1 MIEARI
7 VAGHSVSTNLWAAAA
22 QLLEQDGIRLRV
34 GGQDAWVSREGFEQD
49 LSGAHVVLAD
59 LTGAMPGADVL
70 EDACR
75 RAGMAW
81 VRRSDRPEAADALL
95 SRFDAHVRAGTPVD
109 AANAV
114 RLLLHAAGLGPEP
127 PLPSAPLLCGFSLP
141 GDGSLVGDFSAYAS
155 CLARMLGVSEQAP
168 VVALLWARTSFL
180 DGDDSWL
187 APALSAL
194 AKHGLLGVSIVCDHE
209 VASDLLREGNPLRA
223 LLDSFGPRL
232 GAIWNGLISHGA
244 GAFETS
250 PFGRWNVPVQQV
262 VRTYTQSAPVYRE
275 SPDGLSAMSATWSLA
290 LPELLGAIEPV
301 VYAGTVRE
309 PNPAGP
315 GTRMRCDPLPEEIER
330 IAARSAAWIK
340 LRTTPPSERKVAI
353 LLHHATCASVEG
365 TLGTAGGLD
374 GAQSCVEILRALGEA
389 GWKVEGIPDDGKA
402 LLAMLLERRA
412 IQEFRWTTV
421 ESIVDKGGVLA
432 LVGEEEYHTRYDAL
446 PQASRESVEK
456 GWGAFPGKSM
466 ALDKE
471 GANPRLVV
479 SGLRFGNVLV
489 MTDPK
494 RGCWGSRCDGE
505 VCRILHDPDIAPP
518 HQWLATFW
526 WLQRHVDAILPL
538 GTEGPI
544 EWLPGR
550 RLCPSATDWPSVSVG
565 QLPVIYPYHSEPAGE
580 ALVAKRRAMAV
591 TVGHL
596 PVASAEVGEDDAN
609 LAALLDLHRQWKQA
623 ASPSEASRRER
634 LEADL
639 RGKVLAAGLWTET
652 EEMDKRQG
660 ADWETFRDDL
670 PRRIQVLSRRR
681 CKGRLHVLG
690 RVPDA
695 EATGR
700 YQAMLAEGT
709 GERPDPAA
717 LAADLGQAGRELT
730 RVATALSG
738 GFVEPGPGGS
748 LLRGRRDVLPT
759 GRNLY
764 GIDLRR
770 VPTEAAQAVGEELGA
785 GLLRAHLSG
794 EGRFPRR
801 ISIALWSSD
810 VFQSEGEVFA
820 QILWLL
826 GCRPVRDRSG
836 AVVGT
841 EVVPSE
847 DLKLIDATGNVVARP
862 RVDAMIQMSGVVRDS
877 LPAVW
882 SRIDEAVRRVA
893 ALDEPHEVN
902 YVRAARDE
910 SMARLRESL
919 DSDETTLERLATA
932 RVFSSRPGSFGTG
945 VDLQLAASAW
955 NDDKDLAETWV
966 NWTGWAYG
974 QGLEGHGEAGGV
986 QAGLQEYL
994 KLSEGVE
1001 ATFQKAVGPEWDALS
1016 ITSYAAFQ
1024 GGASLAPRLAGKTAP
1039 RTWWGSTSRRETA
1052 VRDLRE
1058 EIDEALCARLAS
1070 SGWLAERKDEGYQ
1083 GAIAILHLSET
1094 LFAWEATAKVVEK
1107 RHFDQFARRVLKD
1120 PEMRDWLREVN
1131 PHVLESVAR
1140 RMVEASQR
1148 GLWKADA
1155 EDAQAVQDALLEAEG
1170 DIEAELGEVRG
1181 EMQGSLIDIRTR
1193 SDVAEWTNDFR
1204 L

>member
-1 MIEARI
+1 MIEVRI
-7 VAGHSVSTNLWAAAA
+7 VAGHSVATSLWSAAAA
-22 QLLEQDGIRLRV
+22 LLSRDGIRLLV
-34 GGQDAWVSREGFEQD
+34 GSQDAWIARDDFERD
-49 LSGAHVVLAD
+49 LSDADIVLAD
-59 LTGAMPGADVL
+59 LTGAMPGADAL
-70 EDACR
+70 ETVCR
-75 RAGMAW
+75 RAERPW
-81 VRRSDRPEAADALL
+81 IRRSDRPESADPLL
-95 SRFDAHVRAGTPVD
+95 ARFDAHVRSGSPGEAV
-109 AANAV
+109 NAV
-114 RLLLHAAGLGPEP
+114 RLLLFAAGLGSEP
-127 PLPSAPLLCGFSLP
+127 PAPTAPLLCGFSFP
-141 GDGSLVGDFSAYAS
+141 GDPALHADFAVHE
-155 CLARMLGVSEQAP
+155 ARAVDVAGVPAAAP

-180 DGDDSWL
+180 DGDDAWL
-187 APALSAL
+187 APALAAL
-194 AKHGLLGVSIVCDHE
+194 AKQGLLGVSIVCDHE

-250 PFGRWNVPVQQV
+250 PFGRWNVPVQQL
-262 VRTYTQSAPVYRE
+262 VRTYAQSAAAYRE
-275 SPDGLSAMSATWSLA
+275 SPDGLSAMSATWSVA

-340 LRTTPPSERKVAI
+340 LRTTPPSQRKVAI

-374 GAQSCVEILRALGEA
+374 GAQSCVEILRALAEA
-389 GWKVEGIPDDGKA
+389 GWNVEGMPPDGKA

-421 ESIVDKGGVLA
+421 ESIVDKGGALA
-432 LVGEEEYHTRYDAL
+432 LVGEEEYRVSYDAL
-446 PQASRESVEK
+446 PRTAREAVEK

-466 ALDKE
+466 ALDKD
-471 GANPRLVV
+471 GPDPRLVV
-479 SGLRFGNVLV
+479 SGLRFGNVFV

-505 VCRILHDPDIAPP
+505 VCRILHDPDIPPP

-550 RLCPSATDWPSVSVG
+550 RLCPSATDWSSVSVG

-580 ALVAKRRAMAV
+580 ALVAKRRALAV

-609 LAALLDLHRQWKQA
+609 LAGLLDLHRQWKQA
-623 ASPSEASRRER
+623 GSPSEASRRER
-634 LEADL
+634 IETDL
-639 RGKVLAAGLWTET
+639 RAKVLAAGLWSEP
-652 EEMDKRQG
+652 EEGDRRPG
-660 ADWETFRDDL
+660 SDWETFRDDL

-681 CKGRLHVLG
+681 CKGCLHVLG

-695 EATGR
+695 EATER
-700 YQAMLAEGT
+700 YQAMLAEGM
-709 GERPDPAA
+709 GGRPDPAA
-717 LAADLGQAGRELT
+717 LAADLGQAAQELT
-730 RVATALSG
+730 SVATALSG
-738 GFVEPGPGGS
+738 GFVDPGPGGS

-759 GRNLY
+759 GRNLF

-785 GLLRAHLSG
+785 GLLRAHLEG
-794 EGRFPRR
+794 EGKFPRR

-810 VFQSEGEVFA
+810 VFQSEGEVYA

-836 AVVGT
+836 AVTGI
-841 EVVPSE
+841 EIASAG
-847 DLKLIDATGNVVARP
+847 DLVLEDATGSVIARP
-862 RVDAMIQMSGVVRDS
+862 RVDVLVQMSGVVRDS
-877 LPAVW
+877 LPVVW

-902 YVRAARDE
+902 FVRAARDE
-910 SMARLRESL
+910 SLERLCGSL
-919 DSDETTLERLATA
+919 TADEKTIERLATA

-974 QGLEGHGEAGGV
+974 QGLEGRGEAGGV

-1024 GGASLAPRLAGKTAP
+1024 GGASLAPRLAGKSAP

-1052 VRDLRE
+1052 VRDLRV

-1070 SGWLAERKDEGYQ
+1070 AGWLAERKAEGYQ

-1094 LFAWEATAKVVEK
+1094 LFAWEATSKVVEK
-1107 RHFDQFARRVLKD
+1107 RHFDLFARRVLED

>member
-1 MIEARI
+1 MIEVRI
-7 VAGHSVSTNLWAAAA
+7 VAGHSVATSLWSAAAA
-22 QLLEQDGIRLRV
+22 LLAKDGIRLLV
-34 GGQDAWVSREGFEQD
+34 GSQDAWIARDDFERD
-49 LSGAHVVLAD
+49 LSEAGIVLAD
-59 LTGAMPGADVL
+59 LTGFMPGADAL
-70 EDACR
+70 EAACR
-75 RAGMAW
+75 HAKRSW
-81 VRRSDRPEAADALL
+81 VRRSDRPEAADPLL
-95 SRFDAHVRAGTPVD
+95 ARFDAHVRSGSPED

-114 RLLLHAAGLGPEP
+114 RLLLFAAGLGSEP
-127 PLPSAPLLCGFSLP
+127 PAPTVPLLCGFSFP
-141 GDGSLVGDFSAYAS
+141 GDLALHADFTVHEASAADVPG
-155 CLARMLGVSEQAP
+155 AAAP

-180 DGDDSWL
+180 DGDDAWL
-187 APALSAL
+187 APALAAL
-194 AKHGLLGVSIVCDHE
+194 AKQGLLGVSIVCDHE
-209 VASDLLREGNPLRA
+209 VASGLLHEENPLHA
-223 LLDSFGPRL
+223 LLDSLGPRL

-250 PFGRWNVPVQQV
+250 PFGRWNVPVQQL
-262 VRTYTQSAPVYRE
+262 VRTYTQSAAAYRE
-275 SPDGLSAMSATWSLA
+275 SSDGLSAMSATWSVA

-301 VYAGTVRE
+301 VYAGTLRE

-330 IAARSAAWIK
+330 IASRSAAWIR
-340 LRTTPPSERKVAI
+340 LCRLPAAQRKVAI

-374 GAQSCVEILRALGEA
+374 GAQSCVELLRALRDE
-389 GWKVEGIPDDGKA
+389 GWSVEGIPEDGKA

-421 ESIVDKGGVLA
+421 EQIVDKGGALA
-432 LVGEEEYHTRYDAL
+432 LVGGEEYRERYDTL
-446 PQASRESVEK
+446 PESSREAVEK

-466 ALDKE
+466 ALDKD
-471 GANPRLVV
+471 GPDPRLVV
-479 SGLRFGNVLV
+479 SGLRFGNVFV

-505 VCRILHDPDIAPP
+505 VCRILHDPDITPP

-526 WLQRHVDAILPL
+526 WLQRQVDALVPL

-544 EWLPGR
+544 EWLPGHR
-550 RLCPSATDWPSVSVG
+550 ICPSALDWSSVSVG
-565 QLPVIYPYHSEPAGE
+565 HLPVVYPYHSEAAGE
-580 ALVAKRRAMAV
+580 ALVAKRRALAV

-609 LAALLDLHRQWKQA
+609 LAELLDLHRQWKQA
-623 ASPSEASRRER
+623 GSPSEASRRER
-634 LEADL
+634 IEIDL
-639 RGKVLAAGLWTET
+639 REKVLAAGLWSET
-652 EEMDKRQG
+652 GEGDKRPG
-660 ADWETFRDDL
+660 SDWETFRDDL
-670 PRRIQVLSRRR
+670 PRWIQVLSRRR

-690 RVPDA
+690 RLPDA
-695 EATGR
+695 EATDR
-700 YQAMLAEGT
+700 YRLMLAEGT
-709 GERPDPAA
+709 GDDPDLGMLAKDLERTGQELTNVAGA
-717 LAADLGQAGRELT
+717 LA
-730 RVATALSG
+730 G
-738 GFVEPGPGGS
+738 GFVAPGPGGS

-759 GRNLY
+759 GRNIF

-770 VPTEAAQAVGEELGA
+770 VPTDAAQKVGEELGS
-785 GLLRAHLSG
+785 GLLRAHLAG
-794 EGRFPRR
+794 EGHFPRR

-826 GCRPVRDRSG
+826 GCIPVRDKSG
-836 AVVGT
+836 AVTGV
-841 EVVPSE
+841 EIVPADDLVLE
-847 DLKLIDATGNVVARP
+847 DTTGSVISRP
-862 RVDAMIQMSGVVRDS
+862 RVDVLVQMSGVVRDS
-877 LPAVW
+877 LPVVW

-893 ALDEPHEVN
+893 ALDEPYEAN

-910 SMARLRESL
+910 SMERLRGSL
-919 DSDETTLERLATA
+919 SADEKTLERLATA

-974 QGLEGHGEAGGV
+974 HGLDGRGEAGGV

-994 KLSEGVE
+994 KLSEGVD

-1070 SGWLAERKDEGYQ
+1070 AGWLAERKDEGYQ
-1083 GAIAILHLSET
+1083 GAIALLHLSES

-1107 RHFDQFARRVLKD
+1107 RHFDQFTRRVLGD
-1120 PEMRDWLREVN
+1120 PEMRAWLREVN
-1131 PHVLESVAR
+1131 PHALESVSR
-1140 RMVEASQR
+1140 RLLEASQR

-1155 EDAQAVQDALLEAEG
+1155 DEAQMVQDALLEGEG

-1193 SDVAEWTNDFR
+1193 AEVAEWKNDFR

>member
-7 VAGHSVSTNLWAAAA
+7 VAGHSVATNLWAAAA
-22 QLLEQDGIRLRV
+22 QLLALDGIRLLA
-34 GGQDAWVSREGFEQD
+34 GGQDAWISRGDFGQD
-49 LSGAHVVLAD
+49 LSGADVVLAD
-59 LTGAMPGADVL
+59 LTGAMPGADAL
-70 EDACR
+70 EAACR
-75 RAGMAW
+75 GARRAW
-81 VRRSDRPEAADALL
+81 IRRADRPEAADPLL
-95 SRFDAHVRAGTPVD
+95 SRFDAHVRAGTALE
-109 AANAV
+109 AAHAV
-114 RLLLHAAGLGPEP
+114 RLLLFAAGLGSEP
-127 PLPSAPLLCGFSLP
+127 PAPTAPLLCGFSFP
-141 GDGSLVGDFSAYAS
+141 GDASLASDFSGYAS
-155 CLARMLGVSEQAP
+155 GLSRLLGVPSQAP

-180 DGDDSWL
+180 DGDEAWL

-194 AKHGLLGVSIVCDHE
+194 AKRGILGVSIVCDHE

-250 PFGRWNVPVQQV
+250 PFGRWNVPVQQL
-262 VRTYTQSAPVYRE
+262 VRTYTQSAAAYRE
-275 SPDGLSAMSATWSLA
+275 SPDGLSAMSATWSVA

-330 IAARSAAWIK
+330 IASRSAAWIK
-340 LRTTPPSERKVAI
+340 LRSTPTADRKVAI

-374 GAQSCVEILRALGEA
+374 GAQSCVELLHTLRDE
-389 GWKVEGIPDDGKA
+389 GWSVEGIPDDGKA
-402 LLAMLLERRA
+402 LVAMLLEKRA
-412 IQEFRWTTV
+412 IQEFRWTAV
-421 ESIVDKGGVLA
+421 ESIVDKGGALA
-432 LVGEEEYHTRYDAL
+432 LVGEEEYRARYDAL
-446 PQASRESVEK
+446 PQAAREAVEK
-456 GWGAFPGKSM
+456 GWGPFPGKSM
-466 ALDKE
+466 ALDKD
-471 GANPRLVV
+471 GPDPRLVV

-505 VCRILHDPDIAPP
+505 VCRILHDPDIPPP

-526 WLQRHVDAILPL
+526 WLQRQVDALVPL
-538 GTEGPI
+538 GAEGPI

-550 RLCPSATDWPSVSVG
+550 RICPSALDWSSVSVG
-565 QLPVIYPYHSEPAGE
+565 HLPVVYPYHSEPAGE
-580 ALVAKRRAMAV
+580 ALVAKRRALAV

-596 PVASAEVGEDDAN
+596 PVASAEIGEDDAN

-623 ASPSEASRRER
+623 GSPSEASRRER
-634 LEADL
+634 IEADL
-639 RGKVLAAGLWTET
+639 REKVLAAGLWSEPG
-652 EEMDKRQG
+652 ESDKRSG

-690 RVPDA
+690 RLPDA
-695 EATGR
+695 EAKER
-700 YQAMLAEGT
+700 YRLMLAEGT
-709 GERPDPAA
+709 GEDPDLEA
-717 LAADLGQAGRELT
+717 LAADLGKARQELSS
-730 RVATALSG
+730 VVGALAG
-738 GFVEPGPGGS
+738 GFVAPGPGGS

-759 GRNLY
+759 GRNLF

-770 VPTEAAQAVGEELGA
+770 VPTEAAQKVGEELGA

-826 GCRPVRDRSG
+826 GCRPLRDRSG
-836 AVVGT
+836 AVTGI
-841 EVVPSE
+841 EIVPAGE
-847 DLKLIDATGNVVARP
+847 LFLEDATGSVIARP
-862 RVDAMIQMSGVVRDS
+862 RVDVMVQMSGVVRDS

-893 ALDEPHEVN
+893 ALDEPHGVN
-902 YVRAARDE
+902 HVRAARDE
-910 SMARLRESL
+910 SLERLRGSL
-919 DSDETTLERLATA
+919 DADDKTLERLATA

-974 QGLEGHGEAGGV
+974 QGLEGRGEAGGV

-1024 GGASLAPRLAGKTAP
+1024 GGASLAPRLAGKPAP

-1058 EIDEALCARLAS
+1058 EIDEALCARLS
-1070 SGWLAERKDEGYQ
+1070 SAGWLAERKDEGYQ
-1083 GAIAILHLSET
+1083 GATALLHLSES

-1107 RHFDQFARRVLKD
+1107 RHFDQFTHRVLGD
-1120 PEMRDWLREVN
+1120 PEMRAWLREVN
-1131 PHVLESVAR
+1131 PHVLESVSR
-1140 RMVEASQR
+1140 RLLEASRR
-1148 GLWKADA
+1148 GLWIADE
-1155 EDAQAVQDALLEAEG
+1155 EDAQTVQDALLEAEG
-1170 DIEAELGEVRG
+1170 EIEAELGEVRG
-1181 EMQGSLIDIRTR
+1181 EMQGSRIDIRTR
-1193 SDVAEWTNDFR
+1193 SEVAEWTNDFR